1 MYVIILAHNN
11 FHSDDQSYTGNL
23 DKEFYALQL
32 DGWKLLQK
40 NTYSSAT
47 LPSFST

>member
-1 MYVIILAHNN
+1 MWILAHNN
-11 FHSDDQSYTGNL
+11 FHSDDQSNAGNL
-23 DKEFYALQL
+23 EEFYALQL
-32 DGWKLLQK
+32 DGWKLPQK